1 MYVKIFAGI
10 LESSIAS
17 DTHLR
22 RFFMDL
28 LLLADQEGNV
38 MATRDSIAHR
48 LRTTREEV
56 DWGLAKL
63 MQPDEGSRNPDDE
76 GRRLRAIEGLGYGW
90 QIINYGFYRGIK
102 NADELRA
109 ANVARQADF
118 RARKASGMEQQM
130 RQQNGRC
137 GCCGERFETPFAKYV
152 AQDHDHRTGKQR
164 ALLCASCNTTVGL
177 LENGRTLHA
186 GPKRDLAEQYVKRYV
201 TLHNENNPSEADAG
215 SEAKEPCPSPIGDVH
230 AAVNGSD
237 LLGDQIESKKR
248 KPCPVAEIVSAYH
261 DLLPELPKVFKITKA
276 RRGQIEARWRED
288 LTDLDDWRLYFTRVR
303 SSAFLMGKEPAGIG
317 RSKPFI
323 ADLEWLTKEANFS
336 KINEGKYDGKI
347 QGKRNR

>member
-63 MQPDEGSRNPDDE
+63 MQPDDGSRNPDDE

-102 NADELRA
+102 TADELRA
-109 ANVARQADF
+109 ANA
-118 RARKASGMEQQM
+118 K
-130 RQQNGRC
+130 RQQEYRDRHKRNG
-137 GCCGERFETPFAKYV
+137 A
-152 AQDHDHRTGKQR
+152 
-164 ALLCASCNTTVGL
+164 
-177 LENGRTLHA
+177 
-186 GPKRDLAEQYVKRYV
+186 V
-201 TLHNENNPSEADAG
+201 TLRNENNPSEADAG
-215 SEAKEPCPSPIGDVH
+215 SEAKEPCPSPSGDVH

-237 LLGDQIESKKR
+237 LLGDQIETKKR
-248 KPCPVAEIVSAYH
+248 KPCPVAEIVAAYH

-276 RRGQIEARWRED
+276 RRGQIEQRWRDD

-303 SSAFLMGKEPAGIG
+303 SSAFLMGKEPAGMG

-336 KINEGKYDGKI
+336 KINEGKYDGKV